1 MISRKDYTEFEAKF
15 YPVDKDKYRAK
26 LQSIGAMLVVPERK
40 MLRLVADYRDN
51 PTLGNRECV
60 RVRDEG
66 NLIRLSFKSFADNA
80 KEVSD
85 QKEIET
91 EVDNFSA
98 TVKIF
103 EKLGLKFN
111 RRQETLR
118 EEWDYKGVQ
127 VTIDTW
133 PGLTEFTEIEGNSE
147 KEVKDVSKVLGFD
160 WNEKLIM
167 PASGLYARVYGIS
180 DKEALK
186 KISNISFE
194 NIPFTDLKKV
204 WTPKFQAE

>member
-1 MISRKDYTEFEAKF
+1 MKNKDYTEFEVKF
-15 YPVDKDKYRAK
+15 YPVDKNKYRTK
-26 LQSIGAMLVVPERK
+26 LQSIGAKLVVPERK
-40 MLRLVADYRDN
+40 MIRLVADYRDN
-51 PTLGNRECV
+51 PTLGNRECI

-66 NLIRLSFKSFADNA
+66 DMIRLSFKSFVNDA

-91 EVDNFSA
+91 EVDNFDA

-118 EEWDYKGVQ
+118 EEWNYKGAQ
-127 VTIDTW
+127 ITIDTW
-133 PGLTEFTEIEGNSE
+133 PGILPLTEIEGNSE
-147 KEVKDVSKVLGFD
+147 KEVKDISKVLGFD
-160 WNEKLIM
+160 WNKKLIM
-167 PASGLYARVYGIS
+167 PSSGLYAKVYGIS
-180 DKEALK
+180 DKEALE

-194 NIPFTDLKKV
+194 DVPFTDLKKV
-204 WTPKFQAE
+204 WDPKSQT